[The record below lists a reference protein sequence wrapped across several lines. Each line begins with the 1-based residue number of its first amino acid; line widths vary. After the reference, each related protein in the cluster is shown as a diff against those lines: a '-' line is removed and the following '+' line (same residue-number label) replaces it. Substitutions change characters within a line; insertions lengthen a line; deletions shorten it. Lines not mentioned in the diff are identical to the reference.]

1 MISLA
6 QENTEGQKTAGKSPQ
21 FSENGLCVEL
31 LKGFTTATTKD
42 RLFSLATLDVIPHKM
57 ESLKFC

>member
-6 QENTEGQKTAGKSPQ
+6 QDNTKGQKTAGKSPQ

-31 LKGFTTATTKD
+31 LQGFTTATTKY
-42 RLFSLATLDVIPHKM
+42 RLSSLAPLNPTQNGVP
-57 ESLKFC
+57 